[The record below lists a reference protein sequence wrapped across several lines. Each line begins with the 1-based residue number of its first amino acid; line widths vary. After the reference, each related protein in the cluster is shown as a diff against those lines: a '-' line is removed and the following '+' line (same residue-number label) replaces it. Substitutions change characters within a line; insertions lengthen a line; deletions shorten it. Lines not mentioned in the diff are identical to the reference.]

1 MPKAWDVD
9 SLAAEMPLSHAA
21 ATVLRVKLPEVLS
34 YEAAAAGGKVEG
46 IHDMRVAAKRLR
58 EAVRVLRPA
67 LPTRHHK
74 ALLRQVEA
82 LNDSLGLVRDVDV
95 ITGALSKIMRQ
106 DPHTKPLQRLII
118 FLQRDRSRHHAA
130 LLRFL
135 RQLHEDDFESLY
147 ASVMDEMAAAPPTG
161 QPTLGVFAYE
171 AITTRLA
178 EVEAHQEIIN
188 SPWEVE
194 AFHRQRIRVKK
205 LKYAL
210 EPFLSLL
217 PGIEETYD
225 QIAEVQELMGLVHD
239 CDVQTEVLQDWERRE
254 GTAPAWSATLDII
267 AQNRRQALCQLR
279 QHLATMQASGYPRP
293 LQESLQQLLTSAA

>member
-9 SLAAEMPLSHAA
+9 SLAADMPLSHAA
-21 ATVLRVKLPEVLS
+21 AVILRVKLPEVLS
-34 YEAAAAGGKVEG
+34 YEAAAAGGEVEG

-82 LNDSLGLVRDVDV
+82 LNDSLGLVRDADV
-95 ITGALSKIMRQ
+95 IAGALLKIARR
-106 DPHTKPLQRLII
+106 DPRAKPLQHLAQS
-118 FLQRDRSRHHAA
+118 LSRDRDRHHQA

-135 RQLHEDDFESLY
+135 RQLHQDNFEDLY
-147 ASVMDEMAAAPPTG
+147 DSVMEEMATAPAAG
-161 QPTLGVFAYE
+161 QPTLGAFAHE
-171 AITTRLA
+171 AITTRLN
-178 EVEAHQEIIN
+178 EVEAHQDIIN
-188 SPWEVE
+188 TPWEVE

-210 EPFLSLL
+210 EPFLALL
-217 PGIEETYD
+217 PGIEESYD

-239 CDVQTEVLQDWERRE
+239 CDVQTEVLQDWERQQ
-254 GTAPAWSATLDII
+254 GTAPGLSVGQDLI
-267 AQNRRQALCQLR
+267 AQTRRRALCRLR
-279 QHLATMQASGYPRP
+279 EHLNEMQAAGYPRP
-293 LQESLQQLLTSAA
+293 LQETLQQLVRSAG